1 MNRVLEIK
9 MFPTMG
15 AVKRPLPCEIL
26 DRIRAHFVG
35 RVVTLAAA
43 TAFNGILS
51 VALLPLATRHLGAS
65 DYGIYGLVISI
76 VILVSA
82 AADGGAGLLVPAHY
96 GSASESERAQL
107 FVSVAI
113 FAGIAAS
120 IAGLLIIIPWLCHH
134 GPFSDQGVPRAAIV
148 LSVALMPIRAITNIS
163 VMIFSVTDR
172 GLAIAAQL
180 AIQSFVTFLSTL
192 VALFE
197 FKMGG
202 TSLFIGAFCGQF
214 AALGVGLV
222 ALGRHHV
229 SSLPSRDWFRRAAT
243 NSPTTAASGIVDGT
257 RGFGENALL
266 TSAISLHAVGILGHA
281 RLYHG
286 LLMALSNAVGHNLW
300 AKSLEEARNPHSS
313 FEITRSAWTP
323 VQIAVTCAGII
334 FAFVGSEIVDL
345 ISNGKFTEAAPYIP
359 ALFVIALIQT
369 TEQPANAV
377 VCALGQAASATWTR
391 IILALGSFIL
401 LYPAIVLFGIK
412 GVIAICIIEAVVYRV
427 YLRLLASRERKVP
440 FQDHVAVFGC
450 FAISAEIV
458 YVHLAVPVLALQ
470 LVLTAAGLAML
481 FVIGRRSISEMILA
495 GRQIVL
501 GQPA

>member
-1 MNRVLEIK
+1 
-9 MFPTMG
+9 MFPNIG
-15 AVKRPLPCEIL
+15 AIRHPLPCEIL
-26 DRIRAHFVG
+26 GRIRRHFVG

-43 TAFNGILS
+43 TAFNAILS

-65 DYGIYGLVISI
+65 DYGMYGLVMS
-76 VILVSA
+76 VVLLVST

-96 GSASESERAQL
+96 GPASASERARL
-107 FVSVAI
+107 FVSVAV
-113 FAGIAAS
+113 FAGIGAS
-120 IAGLLIIIPWLCHH
+120 AAGLLLIVPWLWHH
-134 GPFSDQGVPRAAIV
+134 GTFSDHAIPLLV
-148 LSVALMPIRAITNIS
+148 VALSVALMPMRAVTNIS

-180 AIQSFVTFLSTL
+180 AIQSLVTFVSTL

-197 FKMGG
+197 FEMGV

-214 AALGVGLV
+214 AALGAGLV

-229 SSLPSRDWFRRAAT
+229 LSLPSRGWLRRAAST
-243 NSPTTAASGIVDGT
+243 SPTTAASGIVDGT

-266 TSAISLHAVGILGHA
+266 TSAIGLHAVGILGHA

-334 FAFVGSEIVDL
+334 FAFVGREIVDV
-345 ISNGKFTEAAPYIP
+345 IGNGKFTEAASYIP

-377 VCALGQAASATWTR
+377 VCALGRAASATWAR
-391 IILALGSFIL
+391 ITLTVGSFIA
-401 LYPAIVLFGIK
+401 LYPAIVLFGLK
-412 GVIAICIIEAVVYRV
+412 GVIAICIIEAVVYRL
-427 YLRLLASRERKVP
+427 YLRMLASRERKVP
-440 FQDHVAVFGC
+440 FQDHVAVFGS
-450 FAISAEIV
+450 FAIFAETA
-458 YVHLAVPVLALQ
+458 YVHWAMPPLALQ
-470 LVLTAAGLAML
+470 LALMTAGLAML
-481 FVIGRRSISEMILA
+481 FIVGRRSISEMIAA
-495 GRQIVL
+495 GRQLVL

>member
-1 MNRVLEIK
+1 
-9 MFPTMG
+9 MFPNLG
-15 AVKRPLPCEIL
+15 AEKRPVPYEIL
-26 DRIRAHFVG
+26 GRIRGHFVG

-43 TAFNGILS
+43 TAFNAILS

-76 VILVSA
+76 VVSVSA

-96 GSASESERAQL
+96 GSASASERARL
-107 FVSVAI
+107 FVSLAI

-120 IAGLLIIIPWLCHH
+120 AAGLLMIVPWLWHR
-134 GPFSDQGVPRAAIV
+134 GTFSDQAIP
-148 LSVALMPIRAITNIS
+148 LATIALAVALMPMRAITNIS

-180 AIQSFVTFLSTL
+180 AIQSLVTFLSSL

-197 FKMGG
+197 LEMGV

-214 AALGVGLV
+214 AALSVGLV

-229 SSLPSRDWFRRAAT
+229 SSSPSRDWLRRAASA
-243 NSPTTAASGIVDGT
+243 SPTTAASGVVDGT
-257 RGFGENALL
+257 RGFGENAVL
-266 TSAISLHAVGILGHA
+266 TSTIGLIAVGILGHA

-286 LLMALSNAVGHNLW
+286 LLMALSNAIGHNLW

-313 FEITRSAWTP
+313 FEITRSAWPP
-323 VQIAVTCAGII
+323 VQIAITCAGII
-334 FAFVGSEIVDL
+334 FAFVGREIVDF
-345 ISNGKFTEAAPYIP
+345 IGNGKFTEAAPYVT

-369 TEQPANAV
+369 TEQPANAI
-377 VCALGQAASATWTR
+377 VCALGRAASATWAR
-391 IILALGSFIL
+391 VILAGGSFIA
-401 LYPAIVLFGIK
+401 LYPMIVLFGIK
-412 GVIAICIIEAVVYRV
+412 GVIAICIIEAVVYRL
-427 YLRLLASRERKVP
+427 YLRMLASRERKVP

-450 FAISAEIV
+450 FAIFAEIV
-458 YVHLAVPVLALQ
+458 YVHWAVPPLTLQVALM
-470 LVLTAAGLAML
+470 TAGIAML
-481 FVIGRRSISEMILA
+481 FVIGRRSISEMISA

>member
-43 TAFNGILS
+43 TAFNAILS

-96 GSASESERAQL
+96 GSASESERARL

-148 LSVALMPIRAITNIS
+148 LSVALMPMRAITNIS

-202 TSLFIGAFCGQF
+202 TSLFVGAFCGQF

-222 ALGRHHV
+222 ALGRRHV

-313 FEITRSAWTP
+313 FDITRSAWTHSQGGKLSTLSAMASSP
-323 VQIAVTCAGII
+323 RPRLTFQHSSSSRS
-334 FAFVGSEIVDL
+334 FRPL
-345 ISNGKFTEAAPYIP
+345 SNRQTPWYAHWGGQRRQLGLVLLWRLEVLSPSIP
-359 ALFVIALIQT
+359 RSY
-369 TEQPANAV
+369 
-377 VCALGQAASATWTR
+377 C
-391 IILALGSFIL
+391 
-401 LYPAIVLFGIK
+401 
-412 GVIAICIIEAVVYRV
+412 
-427 YLRLLASRERKVP
+427 LASR
-440 FQDHVAVFGC
+440 ASLL
-450 FAISAEIV
+450 FASLKRLYIASTCAC
-458 YVHLAVPVLALQ
+458 
-470 LVLTAAGLAML
+470 
-481 FVIGRRSISEMILA
+481 
-495 GRQIVL
+495 
-501 GQPA
+501 

>member
-9 MFPTMG
+9 MFPTLG
-15 AVKRPLPCEIL
+15 VVKRPLPCEIL

-43 TAFNGILS
+43 TAFNAILS

-96 GSASESERAQL
+96 GSASASERARL
-107 FVSVAI
+107 FVSLAM

-120 IAGLLIIIPWLCHH
+120 AAGLFMIIPWLLYH
-134 GPFSDQGVPRAAIV
+134 GPFSKQAVPLTVIA
-148 LSVALMPIRAITNIS
+148 LSIALMPMRAITNIS

-172 GLAIAAQL
+172 GPAIAAQL
-180 AIQSFVTFLSTL
+180 AIQSLVAFLSTL

-197 FKMGG
+197 FEMGG

-229 SSLPSRDWFRRAAT
+229 MSLPSRDWLRRAAV

-266 TSAISLHAVGILGHA
+266 TSAINLHAVGILGHA

-313 FEITRSAWTP
+313 P
-323 VQIAVTCAGII
+323 
-334 FAFVGSEIVDL
+334 D
-345 ISNGKFTEAAPYIP
+345 
-359 ALFVIALIQT
+359 
-369 TEQPANAV
+369 
-377 VCALGQAASATWTR
+377 
-391 IILALGSFIL
+391 
-401 LYPAIVLFGIK
+401 
-412 GVIAICIIEAVVYRV
+412 
-427 YLRLLASRERKVP
+427 
-440 FQDHVAVFGC
+440 
-450 FAISAEIV
+450 
-458 YVHLAVPVLALQ
+458 
-470 LVLTAAGLAML
+470 
-481 FVIGRRSISEMILA
+481 
-495 GRQIVL
+495 
-501 GQPA
+501 

>member
-1 MNRVLEIK
+1 
-9 MFPTMG
+9 MFPKVG
-15 AVKRPLPCEIL
+15 ALKHPLPYEIL
-26 DRIRAHFVG
+26 GRIRAHFVG

-43 TAFNGILS
+43 TAFNAILS
-51 VALLPLATRHLGAS
+51 VALLPLATRHLEAS

-96 GSASESERAQL
+96 GSASESERARL

-120 IAGLLIIIPWLCHH
+120 AAGLLMIIPWLCHH
-134 GPFSDQGVPRAAIV
+134 GPFSEQGVPSAAIV

-163 VMIFSVTDR
+163 VMIFSVTGR

-180 AIQSFVTFLSTL
+180 AIQSIVTFLSTIA
-192 VALFE
+192 ALFE
-197 FKMGG
+197 FEMGG
-202 TSLFIGAFCGQF
+202 TSLFVGAFCGQL

-229 SSLPSRDWFRRAAT
+229 LSLPSRDWLRRAAG

-266 TSAISLHAVGILGHA
+266 TGAINLHAVGILGHA

-313 FEITRSAWTP
+313 FDITRSAWTP

-334 FAFVGSEIVDL
+334 FALAGREIVE
-345 ISNGKFTEAAPYIP
+345 IVGNGKFTEAVPYIP

-377 VCALGQAASATWTR
+377 VCAFGRAAAATWTR
-391 IILALGSFIL
+391 TTLAVRWFIVLYSAIL
-401 LYPAIVLFGIK
+401 LHCIKWSIAVWIIV
-412 GVIAICIIEAVVYRV
+412 AVVYRL

-458 YVHLAVPVLALQ
+458 YIHWTMPALALP
-470 LVLTAAGLAML
+470 LVLTAASLAML
-481 FVIGRRSISEMILA
+481 FVIGRRSVGEMISA
-495 GRQIVL
+495 GRQI
-501 GQPA
+501 GTWGPA